1 MSEVFYNAKNL
12 TVSNGFIR
20 NPDRYYLEEYFNKL
34 PKINSF
40 LVGSAT
46 FDASNLVDSA
56 NETPPTTVNVLGAS
70 LGDFAIASFG
80 ADTLGLTIT
89 ANVTAANQVKVSI
102 INETGG
108 AIDLASTTLSCK
120 VFSLSTINS
129 PANDNFEILGT
140 NASSEDVI
148 FSSTDAGI
156 ILETNSTNNDQ
167 IIIAPHLDT
176 FTTSQN
182 QSAWSG
188 IKWSTDKKVE
198 WCCAIKTDTDITNV
212 CIWAGLKTTNDPA
225 YATDNVQAYF
235 LFSTNNT
242 KGILETYTNLHFVHC
257 DSTASNKYITDLGIT
272 IEASKIYKLRIVFDS
287 NRQISVFVNGIQY
300 GLTNTTTSKIQSN
313 SKTISNILPPSI
325 PLIPYVGIETLPTLS
340 GSTAKKMTLCYEKIS
355 RDL

>member
-46 FDASNLVDSA
+46 FNTSNLVDSA
-56 NETPPTTVNVLGAS
+56 NEITTVTVLGAS

-80 ADTLGLTIT
+80 VDTLGLTIT
-89 ANVTAANQVKVSI
+89 ANVTATNEVKVSI
-102 INETGG
+102 INETG
-108 AIDLASTTLSCK
+108 APIDLASTTLTCK

-140 NASSEDVI
+140 NASSEDVT

-156 ILETNSTNNDQ
+156 ILETDGADNDQ
-167 IIIAPHLDT
+167 IIIGPHLDT

-188 IKWSTDKKVE
+188 IKWSTAKKVE

-212 CIWAGLKTTNDPA
+212 CIWAGLKTTNVPA

-235 LFSTNNT
+235 LFSTDE
-242 KGILETYTNLHFVHC
+242 GILETNTNLHFVHC

-313 SKTISNILPPSI
+313 SKTISNILPSSTV
-325 PLIPYVGIETLPTLS
+325 LIPYVGIETLS